1 MARTEV
7 FALAPLLSLKSR
19 DICGN
24 MNIQKAGDRF
34 GHSRAKAPERFRTAS
49 QFQMD
54 DDFMRCLFK
63 DNVPLAEM
71 VLRIITGKPDLV
83 ITDCQ
88 TQKDMKR
95 LAGARSI
102 CLDAYGTDSIG
113 KKYDMEIQR
122 EDKGA
127 DPHRAR
133 FHSSVL
139 DIENLD
145 AGQEFRELPDTYTIF
160 ITEKDF
166 YGKGEPVYLI
176 ERMNITT
183 GKPFADGEHILYVN
197 GEYRGDSDIGKLMH
211 DFNCTDADDMNFKLL
226 ADRTR
231 YLKENPKGVSE
242 MCKVIEDMRKEE
254 REEGIKEGMRTAA
267 LRMIADG
274 TLALEKIAEYVGLS
288 LDEVKKLQSGQSA

>member
-1 MARTEV
+1 
-7 FALAPLLSLKSR
+7 
-19 DICGN
+19 
-24 MNIQKAGDRF
+24 
-34 GHSRAKAPERFRTAS
+34 
-49 QFQMD
+49 
-54 DDFMRCLFK
+54 
-63 DNVPLAEM
+63 
-71 VLRIITGKPDLV
+71 
-83 ITDCQ
+83 
-88 TQKDMKR
+88 
-95 LAGARSI
+95 
-102 CLDAYGTDSIG
+102 
-113 KKYDMEIQR
+113 MEIQR

-166 YGKGEPVYLI
+166 YGKSEPIYLI

-211 DFNCTDADDMNFKLL
+211 DFNCTNAADMNFKLL

-242 MCKVIEDMRKEE
+242 MCKVIEDMRNQERKETMME
-254 REEGIKEGMRTAA
+254 VAKK
-267 LRMIADG
+267 LLFDG
-274 TLALEKIAEYVGLS
+274 TLTLEKIAECVGLS
-288 LDEVKKLQSGQSA
+288 LDEVKRLQAGQGT

>member
-1 MARTEV
+1 MIVLDTAE
-7 FALAPLLSLKSR
+7 
-19 DICGN
+19 
-24 MNIQKAGDRF
+24 QKRQKDL
-34 GHSRAKAPERFRTAS
+34 ERLRSFRP
-49 QFQMD
+49 MD

-83 ITDCQ
+83 ITGCQ

-211 DFNCTDADDMNFKLL
+211 DFNCTDADDMNFKLM

-242 MCKVIEDMRKEE
+242 MCRIMEDMRNESLKEGIK
-254 REEGIKEGMRTAA
+254 EGIKEGMKEAA
-267 LRMIADG
+267 LRMLAARKY
-274 TLALEKIAEYVGLS
+274 ALEEIANISGLS
-288 LDEVKKLQSGQSA
+288 LEEVNKLKTERNT

>member
-1 MARTEV
+1 MDTAE
-7 FALAPLLSLKSR
+7 
-19 DICGN
+19 
-24 MNIQKAGDRF
+24 QKRQKDL
-34 GHSRAKAPERFRTAS
+34 ERLRGFRP
-49 QFQMD
+49 MD

-63 DNVPLAEM
+63 NNIPLAEL

-102 CLDAYGTDSIG
+102 CLDAYGTDSTG

-145 AGQEFRELPDTYTIF
+145 AGQEFSKLPETFTIF

-166 YGKGEPVYLI
+166 YGEGEPIYFI

-211 DFNCTDADDMNFKLL
+211 DFNCTDAADMNFKLL

-254 REEGIKEGMRTAA
+254 RVEVA
-267 LRMIADG
+267 LRMLEAGKYVLDEIAN
-274 TLALEKIAEYVGLS
+274 ISGLP
-288 LDEVKKLQSGQSA
+288 LNEVKKLQAGQST